1 MFGGFSVKYR
11 GWKPLLQVS
20 WLSTVSRLEA
30 APTGV
35 VVINRVA
42 AGSRSYRC
50 CSYQPCRG
58 WKPLLQVLQLSTV
71 SRLEAAPTGVA
82 VINRVAAGSRSYRCC
97 GYQPCRGWKPL
108 LQVYSLSLLV
118 NLVLHI
124 LFEIFEFVV
133 KIFSHA
139 NKSFGISSSRGC
151 QRGQSFSIKQEMVLH
166 IRLVQ

>member
-20 WLSTVSRLEA
+20 WLSTVSRWKPLLQ
-30 APTGV
+30 V
-35 VVINRVA
+35 LQL
-42 AGSRSYRC
+42 S
-50 CSYQPCRG
+50 PCRG
-58 WKPLLQVLQLSTV
+58 WRPLLQVLQLSTV